1 MNLFG
6 KNSMIDEFS
15 MFLKVARLN
24 EKVKDLENKLK
35 QKDHDLEMIASRV
48 DEDVTSRTKSLQEEL
63 KKSEEERNN
72 IEVELVKVKQGQ
84 STAWYRVKQDE
95 DKLNKQVQL

>member
-1 MNLFG
+1 
-6 KNSMIDEFS
+6 

-24 EKVKDLENKLK
+24 EKVRDLENKLK

-63 KKSEEERNN
+63 KKSKEDRKN
-72 IEVELVKVKQGQ
+72 IEEELVKVKQDQ
-84 STAWYRVKQDE
+84 STARYRVKQDE
-95 DKLNKQVQL
+95 DELNKQVQL